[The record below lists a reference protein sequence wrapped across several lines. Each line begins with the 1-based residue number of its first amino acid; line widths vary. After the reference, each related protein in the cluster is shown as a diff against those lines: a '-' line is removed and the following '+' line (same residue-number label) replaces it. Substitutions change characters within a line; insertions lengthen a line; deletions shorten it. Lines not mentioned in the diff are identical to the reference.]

1 MKKQP
6 INGIIKKTLQEIY
19 KYLNNNFSK
28 LEMENINKELV
39 NIVEFNPSEY
49 THIIGTYSYIEMQ
62 NVLSTLNEKGLNRKS
77 KGVYYTPNDVVS
89 FIFSNAVKSLY
100 GIIKKSNLHVQDL
113 NGVPYK
119 SFCYEKS
126 VFDPTCGAGEFLLVA
141 LATKLDLVDL
151 HQTDVT
157 NIDICR
163 IVHTIHGNDINEDST
178 TITKFRIFIYLL
190 NRYGS
195 EKICGFSKELHR
207 NFTNIDFINL
217 DEKFNTKYDIIIGNP
232 PYVEDSKSETVP
244 VLRYGNVY
252 ANVLDNSAN
261 CLATNGV
268 MGYIIPLSYISTPR
282 MKKIRN
288 ILINKLSEQYILSY
302 CDRPDCLFPS
312 VHQKLS
318 ILIAKHKELN
328 TESKIFT
335 GNYQFWYKEERD
347 DLFKKVPAI
356 LNRFTKEEYIPKLGS
371 AYDQQIYRKVTG
383 NQTTLFGTLNEGD
396 VPLYL
401 NMRAAF
407 WIKAFREEHNTS
419 EYKKYGCLSKESANL
434 SFCILNS
441 SLFWWYWISVSDCW
455 HITNKELKG
464 FTIPKIN
471 DFKKVN
477 LLAKKLEN
485 KLEKTK
491 QYVGTKQTEYEYKH
505 KDCIDEIHEIDDLV
519 CQLYGLSEEEKI
531 HIKNFAFRYRVG
543 GGALSE
549 SN

>member
-1 MKKQP
+1 MKKKLLNNT
-6 INGIIKKTLQEIY
+6 IERTLNEIY
-19 KYLNNNFSK
+19 KYINNNYSK
-28 LEMENINKELV
+28 LEIDTINKELL
-39 NIVEFNPSEY
+39 NIVDFNPNEY
-49 THIIGTYSYIEMQ
+49 VHVSGKYSYIEIQ
-62 NVLSTLNEKGLNRKS
+62 NILSTLNEKESNRKS

-89 FIFSNAVKSLY
+89 FIFSNTVKSLY

-113 NGVPYK
+113 NGVPYR
-119 SFCYEKS
+119 SFCYEKT

-151 HQTDVT
+151 HQTDVVNT
-157 NIDICR
+157 DLCK
-163 IVHTIHGNDINEDST
+163 IVHTIYGNDINQDST

-207 NFTNIDFINL
+207 NFSNNDFINL
-217 DEKFNTKYDIIIGNP
+217 DTQFNEKFDIIIGNP
-232 PYVEDSKSETVP
+232 PYVEDSKSETAP
-244 VLRYGNVY
+244 VVRYGNVY
-252 ANVLDNSAN
+252 ANVLDNASN
-261 CLATNGV
+261 CLASNGV
-268 MGYIIPLSYISTPR
+268 MGFIIPLSYISTPR

-288 ILINKLSEQYILSY
+288 ILIDKLSEQYILSY

-318 ILIAKHKELN
+318 ILIASHKEEN

-347 DLFKKVPAI
+347 DLFKNVSTI
-356 LNRFTKEEYIPKLGS
+356 LNRFSKEEYIPKLGS
-371 AYDQQIYRKVTG
+371 PYDQQIYRKITG
-383 NQTTLFGTLNEGD
+383 NQTTLYTLLNEGN
-396 VPLYL
+396 VPVYL

-407 WIKAFREEHNTS
+407 WIKAFRDEHITG
-419 EYKKYGCLSKESANL
+419 EYRNYGCSSKETANL
-434 SFCILNS
+434 GFCILNS

-471 DFKKVN
+471 DFAKINV
-477 LLAKKLEN
+477 LAKKLEER
-485 KLEKTK
+485 LEKTK
-491 QYVGTKQTEYEYKH
+491 QYVGTKQTEFEYKH

-519 CQLYGLSEEEKI
+519 CQFYGLTEEEKI
-531 HIKNFAFRYRVG
+531 HVKNFAFRYRVG
-543 GGALSE
+543 GGAISE